1 MPTEAITKNAPVNI
15 AKKEGKQ
22 SILAFDKEGKIDVF
36 LFDDIESLADS
47 FGIDKSLQIP
57 LSELANANILFQI
70 SDQLK
75 VMPGESEKDDQAI
88 IARLKSKISDNITN
102 PLLVTSEIMASWERI
117 ACHPLFKRY
126 EAFKESKG
134 KTTLAYIGAYEASLH
149 DYIAGY
155 LATLIQHESIE
166 KWIFAQIAELVKSTF
181 DGRDFHTNPT
191 DKMNTLLSLSEECTD
206 DLPHS
211 QKTFDNIKARLEASS
226 VESKTPTKKDLLSLA
241 HSSQP
246 ADAELLLMTLLDDNQ
261 HISPKLLQSIA
272 KTSKNESVR
281 DLSTSLLQLQ
291 QKEDAA
297 EELAPTSRFTASF
310 DRKLRREKQNVVIN
324 SDNGQQKDKEKK
336 VCINK

>member
-15 AKKEGKQ
+15 AEKEGKQ

-36 LFDDIESLADS
+36 LFDDIESLTDS

-70 SDQLK
+70 CDQIKL
-75 VMPGESEKDDQAI
+75 MPGESEKDDQAI
-88 IARLKSKISDNITN
+88 IDRLKSKISDNITN
-102 PLLVTSEIMASWERI
+102 PLLITSEIMASWEKI

-126 EAFKESKG
+126 EAFKESKE

-166 KWIFAQIAELVKSTF
+166 KWIFAQTAELVKSTF
-181 DGRDFHTNPT
+181 DGRGFLTHST

-206 DLPHS
+206 DIPYS
-211 QKTFDNIKARLEASS
+211 RKTFDNIKVRLEASS
-226 VESKTPTKKDLLSLA
+226 VETLQAPTKKDLLSLA
-241 HSSQP
+241 HSNQP

-261 HISPKLLQSIA
+261 HVSPKLLQSIA
-272 KTSKNESVR
+272 KTSKNESII

-291 QKEDAA
+291 QREEAS

-310 DRKLRREKQNVVIN
+310 DRRLKEKKPNVVIN
-324 SDNGQQKDKEKK
+324 NEKGQHKDKKKK
-336 VCINK
+336 VVH